1 LRIGGSPRLRLRLA
15 LRIGGSPRLRLRLA
29 LPLRLSAVEYS
40 RRAVTALGLVLFVLG
55 VLLEARV
62 QLLGA
67 WPSVVPWV
75 MMSVGLVL
83 VAVGRSRARKRRR

>member
-1 LRIGGSPRLRLRLA
+1 
-15 LRIGGSPRLRLRLA
+15 
-29 LPLRLSAVEYS
+29 
-40 RRAVTALGLVLFVLG
+40 VTALGLVLFVLG